1 MKKKVK
7 EIIDPRL
14 KRIQNL
20 NALYAFLIP
29 VFLIIFDATYPWS
42 CGGAIGCMGNNSF
55 GLMFIIFFGLLPLA
69 IGLAA
74 SSTKS
79 VVFMIISTFITGGY
93 YSLFLPSVD
102 ELIFSIP
109 IILSVGFVI
118 FVLEMIYLFTE

>member
-1 MKKKVK
+1 MKMKVK
-7 EIIDPRL
+7 EKIDPKL
-14 KRIQNL
+14 KTIQNL

-29 VFLIIFDATYPWS
+29 VFLIIFDAMYPWS
-42 CGGAIGCMGNNSF
+42 CGGAVGCMSNNSF
-55 GLMFIIFFGLLPLA
+55 GLIFIIIFSFLPLA

-79 VVFMIISTFITGGY
+79 VVFMIISTIITAAY

-109 IILSVGFVI
+109 IILLVGFVI
-118 FVLEMIYLFTE
+118 FVLEMIYLFTK

>member
-1 MKKKVK
+1 MKKKAK

-42 CGGAIGCMGNNSF
+42 CGGLFGCMSNNSL
-55 GLMFIIFFGLLPLA
+55 GLTFIIIFGFLPLA

-74 SSTKS
+74 SSTKCVS
-79 VVFMIISTFITGGY
+79 FMIISTIITATY
-93 YSLFLPSVD
+93 YSLFLLSVD

-118 FVLEMIYLFTE
+118 LVLEIICFFTK

>member
-7 EIIDPRL
+7 EIINPRL
-14 KRIQNL
+14 RRIQNL

-29 VFLIIFDATYPWS
+29 VFLIIFDSTYPWS
-42 CGGAIGCMGNNSF
+42 CGGAVGCMGSNSF
-55 GLMFIIFFGLLPLA
+55 ALMFIIFFGLLPLA

-79 VVFMIISTFITGGY
+79 VSFMIISTVITGTY
-93 YSLFLPSVD
+93 YSLFLVTVN

-118 FVLEMIYLFTE
+118 LILEIICFFTE

>member
-7 EIIDPRL
+7 ETIDPRL
-14 KRIQNL
+14 KIIQNL

-29 VFLIIFDATYPWS
+29 VFLIIFNATYPWS
-42 CGGAIGCMGNNSF
+42 CGGATGCMGNNSF
-55 GLMFIIFFGLLPLA
+55 GLMFIIFFGFLPLA

-79 VVFMIISTFITGGY
+79 VAFMIISTIITAAY
-93 YSLFLPSVD
+93 YSLLLPSID

-109 IILSVGFVI
+109 IILLVGFVI